1 MNHNE
6 SGGHLLA
13 LQAVIL
19 LSALSAP
26 LHSETKIALFTSPIR
41 RRRPQ
46 ETTSRSLMSLLHSN
60 SYPVSL
66 PYTPIR
72 RLHPEYILARVYG
85 HLAHSEAETAGND
98 LAVSSMQRGTDARP
112 IDANRPT
119 SLAISAAEHLQA
131 RAPPL

>member
-1 MNHNE
+1 MIHNE

-26 LHSETKIALFTSPIR
+26 LHSETKIALC
-41 RRRPQ
+41 
-46 ETTSRSLMSLLHSN
+46 TSRSLMSLLHCN

-112 IDANRPT
+112 IDADRPT
-119 SLAISAAEHLQA
+119 F
-131 RAPPL
+131 